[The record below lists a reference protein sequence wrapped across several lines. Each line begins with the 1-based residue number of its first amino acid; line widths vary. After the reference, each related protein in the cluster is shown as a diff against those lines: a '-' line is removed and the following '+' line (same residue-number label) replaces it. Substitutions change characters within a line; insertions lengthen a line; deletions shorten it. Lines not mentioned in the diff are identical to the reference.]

1 MQPSKTLKE
10 LYSDHTGLVSDK
22 WELYLTEYNGLFD
35 PYRKLEINMLEIGVQ
50 NGGSLEIWAKYF
62 STARRIVG
70 CDINPLCRNISFASD
85 AIRFVPGDINDIE
98 TLAAIQEHASK
109 FDIIIDDG
117 SHVSSDII
125 HTFSMLFPLLEENGI
140 YVIEDLHCS
149 YWSRFEGGLTA
160 EKSAV
165 YFLKKLIDVVNFEH
179 WGMPG
184 TRCNILE
191 QFDAQALSDENL
203 AMIHSVSFSNS
214 MCIIKKKTKEN
225 NILGRRWVVGEIEN
239 VAPSKQA
246 NGTYSE
252 PEPQQIHPFVD

>member
-1 MQPSKTLKE
+1 MQPSNTLKE

-22 WELYLTEYNGLFD
+22 WELYLTEYDVLFA
-35 PYRKLEINMLEIGVQ
+35 PYRRLEINMLEIGVQ

-125 HTFSMLFPLLEENGI
+125 HTFSILFPLLAENGT

-160 EKSAV
+160 KKSAIS
-165 YFLKKLIDVVNFEH
+165 FLKKLIDVVNFEH
-179 WGMPG
+179 WGMSG
-184 TRCNILE
+184 TRQDILA
-191 QFDAQALSDENL
+191 QFDARALSEEDL

-214 MCIIKKKTKEN
+214 LCIITKRSEEHTA
-225 NILGRRWVVGEIEN
+225 LGRRWVVGEVEN

-252 PEPQQIHPFVD
+252 PEPQQIQTFID